1 MSISGCQSPLCTQTL
16 ALEPEHFWMFCNNS
30 FPLSLRLVQLQDGA
44 VGDGTSL
51 GNREDRAWA
60 RLLHLQLQ
68 NVTSPLWKPLTP
80 FREKEPNG
88 KENWK
93 TKEKQSHSGTRG
105 IWQLIPNCPS
115 PQLLFT
121 APGAPWLG
129 NRETFEDNSPER
141 WGDEST
147 LIPSHLAEST
157 PLGGEGKFPAL
168 DVSFQKIPNA
178 NRDYLLLCITKVLF
192 KQKHSPGASYQ
203 HFGFRFCSKLF
214 ISPQPNVHP
223 YRKQILLGGSWV
235 VLNIF
240 WGWFLTLKLQMQQEV
255 SILF

>member
-1 MSISGCQSPLCTQTL
+1 MERKTEKPRRSRATL
-16 ALEPEHFWMFCNNS
+16 GQEEFGSLFPTVPALSCS
-30 FPLSLRLVQLQDGA
+30 SLPQELPGWGIGKHLKTTLQKG
-44 VGDGTSL
+44 G
-51 GNREDRAWA
+51 EM
-60 RLLHLQLQ
+60 
-68 NVTSPLWKPLTP
+68 
-80 FREKEPNG
+80 
-88 KENWK
+88 
-93 TKEKQSHSGTRG
+93 
-105 IWQLIPNCPS
+105 
-115 PQLLFT
+115 
-121 APGAPWLG
+121 
-129 NRETFEDNSPER
+129 
-141 WGDEST
+141 EST

-178 NRDYLLLCITKVLF
+178 NRDYFLLCITKVLF

>member
-16 ALEPEHFWMFCNNS
+16 ALELEHFWMFCNNS
-30 FPLSLRLVQLQDGA
+30 FPLSLGLVQLQDGA

-121 APGAPWLG
+121 APGAAWLG

-141 WGDEST
+141 WGDGEHIDSFTPGRKHST
-147 LIPSHLAEST
+147 GRRGEIPSSGCIL
-157 PLGGEGKFPAL
+157 PKNP
-168 DVSFQKIPNA
+168 QC
-178 NRDYLLLCITKVLF
+178 RDYLLLCITKVLF